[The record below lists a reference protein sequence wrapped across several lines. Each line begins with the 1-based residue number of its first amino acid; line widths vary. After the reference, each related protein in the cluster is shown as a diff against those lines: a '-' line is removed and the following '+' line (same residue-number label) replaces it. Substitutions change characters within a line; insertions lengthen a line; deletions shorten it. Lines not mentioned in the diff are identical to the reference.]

1 MVFDHVWHIGF
12 RFFRF
17 FRNNHGFGPVSKMR
31 FSVTSKGTRKNMHQQ
46 INNTCCFHVAPCLWV
61 LYFVV
66 YVSNSAFGA
75 RRENMWVFG
84 VVFGCLYLSCCSPC
98 VLLANDINGKP
109 DKVRPADYQLNWK
122 MLAGWSPGVLF
133 ANDISWQ
140 TRHRETSRLPAGL
153 KNDGWL
159 AGFLMSCL
167 LMTFNGKTDTGRPAN
182 HQLNWKTLAGWSPG
196 VLFANDI

>member
-1 MVFDHVWHIGF
+1 MVSDQVWHIGF
-12 RFFRF
+12 SI
-17 FRNNHGFGPVSKMR
+17 FRNVSINHGFRPVSKMR
-31 FSVTSKGTRKNMHQQ
+31 FSVTSQGTSKKTCIKNQEHMLF
-46 INNTCCFHVAPCLWV
+46 FHVAPCLWV

-98 VLLANDINGKP
+98 VLLANDINGNP

-122 MLAGWSPGVLF
+122 C
-133 ANDISWQ
+133 
-140 TRHRETSRLPAGL
+140 
-153 KNDGWL
+153 WL
-159 AGFLMSCL
+159 AGLLVSCL
-167 LMTFNGKTDTGRPAN
+167 LMTFHGKPDTGRPADF
-182 HQLNWKTLAGWSPG
+182 QLNWKTLAGWSPG

>member
-1 MVFDHVWHIGF
+1 MVLGQFLKWGSLSPQRAQAKTCIKKSITHV
-12 RFFRF
+12 
-17 FRNNHGFGPVSKMR
+17 V
-31 FSVTSKGTRKNMHQQ
+31 
-46 INNTCCFHVAPCLWV
+46 FHVVPCLWV

-98 VLLANDINGKP
+98 VLLANDINGNP

-140 TRHRETSRLPAGL
+140 TRHRETSWLPAGL
-153 KNDGWL
+153 KI
-159 AGFLMSCL
+159 AGRLVSWCL
-167 LMTFNGKTDTGRPAN
+167 
-182 HQLNWKTLAGWSPG
+182 
-196 VLFANDI
+196 VC